1 MKYRDTIL
9 LSHES
14 IATAGTRTLDITV
27 KDIISSIDIQIKATN
42 NGSTPTA
49 HPAAIIS
56 KIELVDGSDVL
67 FGLSGA
73 QAMAL
78 AFYDQKRTPFCVNN
92 YLNNVMNITN
102 YQVNFGRWLWDEL
115 LALDPN
121 KFQNPQLK
129 ITHNLVNG
137 GSTPDAATLEVNLH
151 LFDEKE
157 ITPVGFLMNKEIVGY
172 TLSAS
177 ANERVDLPLDY
188 DIRKVLILSLSAGKQ
203 PYEQYNEIKLSEDN
217 DKRVPISDNTS
228 DLIKYLMREY
238 PEIIEYVVGA
248 TGTTAV
254 NHFMMSTYEAIAIPT
269 ASDSADRY
277 ISSDLAYGGRVPF
290 RSSAASNFHAII
302 RGFCPHG
309 AVALPFGRQDDMA
322 DWYKVVDI
330 GKLELIIKA
339 GSSPGSNS
347 TCEVVTQQLRTYP
360 S

>member
-27 KDIISSIDIQIKATN
+27 KDIISGIDVQVKATN

-56 KIELVDGSDVL
+56 KLELVDGSDVL

-78 AFYDQKRTPFCVNN
+78 AFYDQKKTPFCVNN
-92 YLNNVMNITN
+92 YLNDVMNITN
-102 YQVNFGRWLWDEL
+102 YQMNFGRWLWDEM

-129 ITHNLVNG
+129 ITHNLAAG
-137 GSTPDAATLEVNLH
+137 GSVPDAATLEVNLH

-157 ITPVGFLMNKEIVGY
+157 ITPVGFLMNKEIVSY
-172 TLSAS
+172 SLSAS

-203 PYEQYNEIKLSEDN
+203 PYEQFNEIKLSEDN
-217 DKRVPISDNTS
+217 DKRVPINDKTS

-254 NHFMMSTYEAIAIPT
+254 NHFMMSTYEAMAVAV
-269 ASDSADRY
+269 ASGSADRY
-277 ISSDLAYGGRVPF
+277 VSSDLAYGGRVPF
-290 RSSAASNFHAII
+290 RGSAGCNFQAVI
-302 RGFCPHG
+302 RGMCPHG
-309 AVALPFGRQDDMA
+309 AVCLPFGRQDDLA
-322 DWYKVVDI
+322 DWYKVGEV
-330 GKLELIIKA
+330 GKLELILKA
-339 GSSPGSNS
+339 GSSPGGSS
-347 TCEVVTQQLRTYP
+347 TCEVITQQLRSYP
-360 S
+360 